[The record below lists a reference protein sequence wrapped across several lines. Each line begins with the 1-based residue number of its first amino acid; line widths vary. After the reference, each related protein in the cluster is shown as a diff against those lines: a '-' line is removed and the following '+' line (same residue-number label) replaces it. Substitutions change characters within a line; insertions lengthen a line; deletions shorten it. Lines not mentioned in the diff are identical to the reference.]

1 MLARRTTPKRAAIQL
16 IHRDR
21 CNQCKRARM
30 TVRDGE
36 VAETARAGRRT
47 AREAAARGKSRRAGN
62 RAAHPRQ
69 AAWRAPTLMF
79 QPPVCAHVPVTRME
93 LSGIDAK
100 RYARTNE
107 RHGNVRIDHNS
118 TVTLVKEISEKE
130 VHVEFRYTATYGP
143 IGVIRIDGAMTYAC
157 DAKEFEQKWR
167 TTNQMEPAQ
176 ASEIHSAV
184 MRVCV
189 PQAVGIAK
197 DLQLPPPIPL
207 PQVQFQTPQQAQKG
221 AVHHGP
227 EVM

>member
-1 MLARRTTPKRAAIQL
+1 
-16 IHRDR
+16 
-21 CNQCKRARM
+21 
-30 TVRDGE
+30 
-36 VAETARAGRRT
+36 
-47 AREAAARGKSRRAGN
+47 
-62 RAAHPRQ
+62 
-69 AAWRAPTLMF
+69 MF
-79 QPPVCAHVPVTRME
+79 QRRSARSVPVTRME
-93 LSGIDAK
+93 LSGIEAK

-118 TVTLVKEISEKE
+118 TVTLVREISEKE
-130 VHVEFRYTATYGP
+130 AHIEFRYTATYGP
-143 IGVIRIDGAMTYAC
+143 IGMIRIDGAMTYAC
-157 DAKEFEQKWR
+157 DAKAFEQHWR
-167 TTNQMEPAQ
+167 TTSQMAPEQ

-221 AVHHGP
+221 TSAVHHGP